1 MKQSKNP
8 NPAVPEQ
15 ETTAAQDALPMQVAV
30 KIHSIHME
38 GQVLAD
44 ASANING
51 CFAIRG
57 IRVVQGSDGPFAS
70 MPSYKSGGEY
80 KDICFPTTK
89 EFYQQFQQAV
99 VGAYQQELAQLY
111 DRRMGNMGQQQPAQ
125 AAPEMGM
132 QM

>member
-1 MKQSKNP
+1 MKQTKSTT
-8 NPAVPEQ
+8 PAAPEQ
-15 ETTAAQDALPMQVAV
+15 ENSVPQEALPMQVTAR
-30 KIHSIHME
+30 IHSIHME

-44 ASANING
+44 ASVNING

-57 IRVVQGSDGPFAS
+57 IRVVEGSEGPFAS

-99 VGAYQQELAQLY
+99 VGAYQQELANLY
-111 DRRMGNMGQQQPAQ
+111 DRRMGGMNQQQTAQ

>member
-1 MKQSKNP
+1 MKQTRNP
-8 NPAVPEQ
+8 TPEQ
-15 ETTAAQDALPMQVAV
+15 ENNNPQTALPMQVTA

-57 IRVVQGSDGPFAS
+57 IRVVEGSDGPFAS
-70 MPSYKSGGEY
+70 MPSYKSGSEY

-89 EFYQQFQQAV
+89 EFYQQFQEAV
-99 VGAYQQELAQLY
+99 VGAYRQELAQLY
-111 DRRMGNMGQQQPAQ
+111 ERRMGSMNQEQPAQ